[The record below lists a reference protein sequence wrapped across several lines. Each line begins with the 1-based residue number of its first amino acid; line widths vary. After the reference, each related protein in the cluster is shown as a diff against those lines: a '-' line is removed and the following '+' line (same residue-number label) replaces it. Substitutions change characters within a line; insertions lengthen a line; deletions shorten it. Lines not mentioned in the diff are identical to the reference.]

1 VLARGDDPPEPPAWH
16 SVLLWLGADGR
27 ILLWLGAD
35 GRILLWLGADGRV
48 ADGLVLFWVAL
59 WPG

>member
-1 VLARGDDPPEPPAWH
+1 
-16 SVLLWLGADGR
+16 LWLGADGQV
-27 ILLWLGAD
+27 AD